1 MKSLTSPFPVPQGHP
16 ALSESGP
23 ITDDNPA
30 SPATCTSS
38 FTPTSKGLRRVYV
51 VVLDR
56 SGSMKDPWGNM
67 NKLEGVK
74 RAALGVLSD
83 IFRREPGAEVLIVS
97 FNAHATVVFPLRD
110 LEEAYSE
117 AIAAV
122 KGIQVGG
129 NTDQGAAMGLVE
141 REVAGLL
148 GGSASVMVLLMSDC
162 KGGEPRP
169 AAQRLKQG
177 GALIAVSAF
186 GTSRAD
192 VKEKLLREVASVHS
206 GETLYRFADSAEEL
220 ATTTKTFT
228 QTMKNAT

>member
-1 MKSLTSPFPVPQGHP
+1 
-16 ALSESGP
+16 
-23 ITDDNPA
+23 
-30 SPATCTSS
+30 
-38 FTPTSKGLRRVYV
+38 VYV

-56 SGSMKDPWGNM
+56 SGSMFDPWGNM
-67 NKLEGVK
+67 NKLEGAK

-97 FNAHATVVFPLRD
+97 FNTHATVVFPLRD
-110 LEEAYSE
+110 LEEAYSD

-122 KGIQVGG
+122 KGIEVGG
-129 NTDQGAAMGLVE
+129 GTDQGAAMGLVE

-148 GGSASVMVLLMSDC
+148 GGSASVMVLLMSDG

-169 AAQRLKQG
+169 AADRIKQR

-192 VKEKLLREVASVHS
+192 VKEKLLREVASVHN

-228 QTMKNAT
+228 QTMRSAI